1 VDVRME
7 AANGA
12 ETGLQRTDTPP
23 SSSERN
29 PEQVDAARQFE
40 AYILKMLL
48 GEMRKSVQS
57 GGLFTDKSMDGYR
70 DLLDD
75 ALAKRAA
82 EAGTFG
88 LAEQLLRQ
96 WESVR

>member
-1 VDVRME
+1 MDVRME
-7 AANGA
+7 AAKAA
-12 ETGLQRTDTPP
+12 EIGLQRTDPP

-29 PEQVDAARQFE
+29 PEHVEAAREFE

-48 GEMRKSVQS
+48 TEMRKSVQS

-70 DLLDD
+70 ELMDD

-82 EAGTFG
+82 EAGSFG
-88 LAEQLLRQ
+88 LAEQMLRE
-96 WESVR
+96 WESPR

>member
-1 VDVRME
+1 MDARME
-7 AANGA
+7 AAKGA
-12 ETGLQRTDTPP
+12 ETGLQRIDTP

-29 PEQVDAARQFE
+29 PEHVEAAREFE

-48 GEMRKSVQS
+48 SEMRKSVQS
-57 GGLFTDKSMDGYR
+57 GGLFEDKTMDGYR
-70 DLLDD
+70 ELLDD

-96 WESVR
+96 WESLQ